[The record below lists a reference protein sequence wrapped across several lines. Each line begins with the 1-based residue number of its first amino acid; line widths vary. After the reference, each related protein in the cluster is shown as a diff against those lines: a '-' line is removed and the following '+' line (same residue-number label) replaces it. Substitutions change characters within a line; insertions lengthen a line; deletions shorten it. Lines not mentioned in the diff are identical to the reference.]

1 MTPQQQQEQQKK
13 AARAFVARWQAA
25 EGSEQAESAKF
36 WLELFTDVLGVA
48 GATRL
53 LDFERKV
60 KGRRID
66 VFHEDVGVLIE
77 HKSRGVDLDTPEPR
91 GKDKSGAPRLV
102 TPFEQAKWY
111 ADNITPRSIAPRWL
125 ITCNF
130 DELRIYDLDDENAEQ
145 HPETILLA
153 QLPDL
158 LPRLTFLT
166 RKENSRLEREKQLS
180 VAAGEV
186 VGRLYDALAK
196 SYLHLESDPQEQQ
209 SLNILMTRIVFLL
222 YTEDAGL
229 LHQPNAFYTYLRDFN
244 AEQTAAA
251 LRDLFAILKTPEH
264 QRAPYTSPALARFPY
279 INGGLIEQSIT
290 IPQFSEAARTLLLQ
304 EASARFDWSGISPT
318 IFGAVFESTLNPATR
333 RAGGMHYT
341 SIENIHKLIAPLF
354 LDELQGEL
362 RDIEGEKTDAKRRF
376 RLGAFRK
383 KLASLRFL
391 DPACGSGNFL
401 TETYLCLR
409 KLENRVLQN
418 MYGAQ
423 MAFAEAD
430 PVQVSIQQFYGVEIN
445 DFAVEVAKTALWI
458 AELQMLGATREI
470 LDMWIEPLPLKDNS
484 NIHCANALRINWNDV
499 LHAEQ
504 CSYVIGNPPFIGH
517 NVRSDAQKD
526 DMNHVFGSYKTG
538 KSDYVIC
545 WFYLTAKYLSNSNG
559 RAALVATN
567 SICQGENVS
576 ILWQLVF
583 SLGFHIDFAWRTFV
597 WNNEAADQAHVH
609 VIIVGFSKVSDIHKI
624 IYSAEGVRILCSN
637 INGYLLDGPN
647 VYTERRTNPISDEPK
662 IKVGSLPR
670 SSAFT
675 VTTEEKLIFIRDNPL
690 SGKWIKPYIGAEE
703 FLNGGERYCL
713 WLRDAGDDE
722 IAQCPMVQK
731 RVDKVRADRLASP
744 AATTRRAAATPK
756 LFAVDAQPNSNYLL
770 VPQVSSER
778 RKYIPIGFMTPDII
792 ASNLVF
798 VTPDADIYHFGILSS
813 QFHNAWM
820 RIVAGR
826 LKSDYRYGGD
836 LVYNNFIWP
845 NPNDAQKQRIEHCAQ
860 AVLDARAAHP
870 GATLAQLYDPDKMP
884 ANLRDA
890 HHTLDAAV
898 EAAYGV
904 DFAGNE
910 ERITAHLFQL
920 YAQATAKVPRQHRRH
935 VQHRSCG
942 AGNCAQ
948 YGQCDTAGG
957 QHGLRVALGG
967 AAWLCAG

>member
-1 MTPQQQQEQQKK
+1 MTPQQQQEEQKK
-13 AARAFVARWQAA
+13 AARAFVARWQAT

-77 HKSRGVDLDTPEPR
+77 HKSRGVNLDTPEPR
-91 GKDKSGAPRLV
+91 GKEKSGAPRLV

-196 SYLHLESDPQEQQ
+196 SYLHLESDPREQQ

-222 YTEDAGL
+222 YAEDAGL
-229 LHQPNAFYTYLRDFN
+229 LHEANAFYTYLADYK
-244 AEQTAAA
+244 ASQTADA
-251 LRDLFAILKTPEH
+251 LHRLFDALKTPEE
-264 QRAPYTSPALARFPY
+264 QRDPYLNAALKQFPY
-279 INGGLIEQSIT
+279 INGGLFEQSIT
-290 IPQFSEAARTLLLQ
+290 IPPFSEAARTLLLQ

-418 MYGAQ
+418 LYGAQ

-470 LDMWIEPLPLKDNS
+470 LDMWLEPLPLKDNS
-484 NIHCANALRINWNDV
+484 NIHCANALRIHWNDV

-504 CSYVIGNPPFIGH
+504 CSYVIGNPPFLGARTQSKEQKAELIAAFGDARNSG
-517 NVRSDAQKD
+517 NV
-526 DMNHVFGSYKTG
+526 
-538 KSDYVIC
+538 DYVAG
-545 WFYLTAKYLSNSNG
+545 WFVK
-559 RAALVATN
+559 AADYIADEPVRCAFVATN
-567 SICQGENVS
+567 SICQGEQVANVWHP
-576 ILWQLVF
+576 LHQRGV
-583 SLGFHIDFAWRTFV
+583 HIDFAHTTFRWR
-597 WNNEAADQAHVH
+597 NEAREQAHVF
-609 VIIVGFSKVSDIHKI
+609 VVIVGFSKQDGEKTLFHYANPDAAAETKKPARINAYLADAPDVFVWGRNTP
-624 IYSAEGVRILCSN
+624 IYDVPEIGIGNLPIDGGNYLFKADEKDEFLELEPAAEKYFHPWLGADEFLKGKRRWVLWLGDATPQELETLPLCRQRIENVRQFRLGSKRQSTVRIAAKPAHFWTKNMPEGTSIL
-637 INGYLLDGPN
+637 I
-647 VYTERRTNPISDEPK
+647 PK
-662 IKVGSLPR
+662 
-670 SSAFT
+670 
-675 VTTEEKLIFIRDNPL
+675 
-690 SGKWIKPYIGAEE
+690 
-703 FLNGGERYCL
+703 
-713 WLRDAGDDE
+713 
-722 IAQCPMVQK
+722 
-731 RVDKVRADRLASP
+731 
-744 AATTRRAAATPK
+744 
-756 LFAVDAQPNSNYLL
+756 
-770 VPQVSSER
+770 VSSER
-778 RKYIPIGFMTPDII
+778 RFYIPLGFIEKDTLCSD
-792 ASNLVF
+792 LVF
-798 VTPDADIYHFGILSS
+798 LAKNATLYHFGILHS
-813 QFHNAWM
+813 QFHNAWV
-820 RIVAGR
+820 RTVCGR
-826 LKSDYRYGGD
+826 LKSDYRYSGGV
-836 LVYNNFIWP
+836 VYNNFIWP
-845 NPNDAQKQRIEHCAQ
+845 TPNDAQKQHIEHCAK

-884 ANLRDA
+884 AELREA
-890 HHTLDAAV
+890 HHALDAAV

-904 DFAGNE
+904 NFEGDE
-910 ERITAHLFQL
+910 EKIVAHLFQL
-920 YAQATAKVPRQHRRH
+920 YAQATASK
-935 VQHRSCG
+935 G
-942 AGNCAQ
+942 K
-948 YGQCDTAGG
+948 
-957 QHGLRVALGG
+957 
-967 AAWLCAG
+967 